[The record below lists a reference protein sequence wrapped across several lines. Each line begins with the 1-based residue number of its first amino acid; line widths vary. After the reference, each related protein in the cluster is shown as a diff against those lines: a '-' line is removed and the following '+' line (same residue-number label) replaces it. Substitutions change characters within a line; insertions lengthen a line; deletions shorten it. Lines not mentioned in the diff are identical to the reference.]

1 MKHEF
6 DRLAFLERRD
16 GEPTAKDWAQRTLN
30 LYRTALKT
38 PYGRAYRRSLVESCL
53 DFREYLRHQDEFKL
67 GPFKHTHNGREW
79 EGIIHRD
86 GCTLLFT
93 REAIE
98 YVVMFDGLHYYH
110 SPNERQ
116 DRPKIFGPYTR
127 FEALSLARI
136 LG

>member
-67 GPFKHTHNGREW
+67 MPFKYTHNGREW
-79 EGIIHRD
+79 EASSIE
-86 GCTLLFT
+86 TAVLF
-93 REAIE
+93 
-98 YVVMFDGLHYYH
+98 
-110 SPNERQ
+110 S
-116 DRPKIFGPYTR
+116 
-127 FEALSLARI
+127 SLAKPCSTDCTTTTPRTSVKTDRSSSARTPDSRP
-136 LG
+136 